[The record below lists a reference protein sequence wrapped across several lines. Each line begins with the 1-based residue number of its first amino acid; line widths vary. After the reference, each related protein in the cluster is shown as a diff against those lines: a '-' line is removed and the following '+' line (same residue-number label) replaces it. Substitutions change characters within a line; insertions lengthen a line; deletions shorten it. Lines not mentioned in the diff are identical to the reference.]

1 MREIT
6 VGCNQMNDGFPSNS
20 NADNDNNTDIS
31 MVSVCRTIQV
41 DEGGS
46 GRVWME
52 WVCLEW
58 MNV

>member
-1 MREIT
+1 
-6 VGCNQMNDGFPSNS
+6 MNDGFPSNS
-20 NADNDNNTDIS
+20 NADNNTDMS

-46 GRVWME
+46 GRVWMDG
-52 WVCLEW
+52 VGVLEW